1 MEAARAHHCL
11 WSRPVAATAVVMAMV
26 AATTRGAVTVVIA
39 AMATTMIMATA
50 MAIRISSTL
59 EK

>member
-1 MEAARAHHCL
+1 
-11 WSRPVAATAVVMAMV
+11 MAMV
-26 AATTRGAVTVVIA
+26 AATTMGAVTVVIA